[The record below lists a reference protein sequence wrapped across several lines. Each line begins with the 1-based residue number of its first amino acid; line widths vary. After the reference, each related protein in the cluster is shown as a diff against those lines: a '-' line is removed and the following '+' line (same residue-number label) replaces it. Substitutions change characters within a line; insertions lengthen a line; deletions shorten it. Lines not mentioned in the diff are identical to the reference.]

1 MKTGL
6 NRAAGVGVLIGMVW
20 IGSLDA
26 ADPPCDRYAASQ
38 QARCQTIWKELND
51 QAVQEVAHFG
61 LAQQK
66 RRDAGE
72 LSPDQHLAE
81 NLAFIKQ
88 STDQRLKRL
97 HERMAESGGS
107 KTR

>member
-1 MKTGL
+1 MKSGWTMG
-6 NRAAGVGVLIGMVW
+6 ASVGVLIGMMW
-20 IGSLDA
+20 AASLEA

-38 QARCQTIWKELND
+38 QVRCQSVWKELND
-51 QAVQEVAHFG
+51 QAVQELAHFG

-72 LSPDQHLAE
+72 LTPDQHLAE

-97 HERMAESGGS
+97 HERMAESGGA
-107 KTR
+107 KPR

>member
-1 MKTGL
+1 MKTQLKLSAGAGL
-6 NRAAGVGVLIGMVW
+6 LAGIVWAA
-20 IGSLDA
+20 SLGA
-26 ADPPCDRYAASQ
+26 ADPPCDRYAAAQ
-38 QARCQTIWKELND
+38 QTTCQAIWKELND

-66 RRDAGE
+66 RREAGE
-72 LSPDQHLAE
+72 LTPEQHLAE
-81 NLAFIKQ
+81 NLAFISQ

-97 HERMAESGGS
+97 HERMAQSAGA

>member
-6 NRAAGVGVLIGMVW
+6 NRAAGVSVLIGMAW
-20 IGSLDA
+20 AGALEA

-38 QARCQTIWKELND
+38 QARCQAIWKELND

-66 RRDAGE
+66 RRETGE
-72 LSPDQHLAE
+72 LTAEQHLAE

-97 HERMAESGGS
+97 HERMAESGGQ
-107 KTR
+107 KTP